1 MRVVEIRSLPAGYA
15 QVLVQDQYQIPFF
28 SYYIQASF
36 PSPAENFLERVCD
49 VNDLCISNSDETYL
63 LLMNDDG
70 LLDDRIEQGDTII
83 FDRSRPIT
91 AGKLVVARLNE
102 DSLVRQIQYV
112 ERMKVLL
119 PLNSAFDPVYIHP
132 GDDFEVFGVVTF
144 VIRSANPADKHRSTK
159 ECIIEPVANLNQRF
173 IQNQEA
179 TYFGRVGS
187 NSMLG
192 DGIDRGD
199 IIIFDSSKIAT
210 PRSIVVAWLN
220 NEYALKRIGGQKK
233 KLALHSSNQS
243 YQPIPVRSGDE
254 LRVVGVVTY
263 VIQKK

>member
-1 MRVVEIRSLPAGYA
+1 MSVIETRSLPSGCV
-15 QVLVQDQYQIPFF
+15 QVHIKDRYQIPFF

-49 VNDLCISNSDETYL
+49 VNDLCITNPDDTYL
-63 LLMNDDG
+63 LSMNDDG
-70 LLDDRIEQGDTII
+70 LLEDRIEKGDIII
-83 FDRSRPIT
+83 FDTRRSLV

-102 DSLVRQIQYV
+102 DTLIRQLQIV
-112 ERMKVLL
+112 EQMKVLL
-119 PLNSAFDPVYIHP
+119 PSNSAFDPIYIHP
-132 GDDFEVFGVVTF
+132 GDDFEIFGVVTF
-144 VIRSANPADKHRSTK
+144 VVRSTIPDTNRRSIQ
-159 ECIIEPVANLNQRF
+159 ECSIEPVADLNQRF

-179 TYFGRVGS
+179 TYFARVGS

-192 DGIDRGD
+192 DRIDRGD
-199 IIIFDSSKIAT
+199 IIIFDSSKIPA
-210 PRSIVVAWLN
+210 PKSIVVAWLN
-220 NEYALKRIGGQKK
+220 NEYALKRIGGQKR